1 MAFLT
6 EDMKYVASSTDRLK
20 EMNNLLGQDLSD
32 LKNELEENEM
42 VHGITRPIRYST
54 IQYLLKYILNF
65 NRSYFSALYHCRM
78 TKPIF
83 YEKESSR

>member
-42 VHGITRPIRYST
+42 VHGITRPIR
-54 IQYLLKYILNF
+54 
-65 NRSYFSALYHCRM
+65 
-78 TKPIF
+78 
-83 YEKESSR
+83 